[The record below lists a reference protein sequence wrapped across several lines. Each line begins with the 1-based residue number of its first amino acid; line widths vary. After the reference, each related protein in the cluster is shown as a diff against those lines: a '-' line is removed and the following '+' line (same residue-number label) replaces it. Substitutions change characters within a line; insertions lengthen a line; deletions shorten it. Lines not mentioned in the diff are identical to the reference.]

1 MSEGDATPGGN
12 LRAVTPTPSFEEIVL
27 AQDRIRGGVV
37 ETPLEH
43 SAALSELLGAEI
55 WTKPEYRQRTG
66 SFKERG
72 ARNALAR
79 LGETRGVI
87 AASAG
92 NHALALAYHG
102 RELGIPT
109 TVVMPRFAPLVKRQ
123 RCAAYG
129 ARVLLHGDDI
139 QQAKVLAD
147 ELVASEGLDYVH
159 GFDGR
164 DVIAGAGTI
173 GLELAEQRPDLDA
186 VIVPVGGAG
195 LIAGVGLA
203 MKTLRPAC
211 EIVGVEPD
219 ACPSFARAMEL
230 GEPEPAATRPTLADG
245 LAVPTVGT
253 NAFALAR
260 TVVDR
265 TVTVDEESIALAIL
279 RLLEMERA
287 VVEGGGAATL
297 AAFLAGRLDDLKG
310 KRVALLLCGGNIDP
324 AVLGRII
331 VHGLV
336 ADGRL
341 LRFRATISDRPGGL
355 ARFTADLAETGASV
369 RQIAHERAFAHADVS
384 TVDVEVVAE
393 ASDRAHA
400 EAIVGDLRNRGYAV
414 TGS

>member
-1 MSEGDATPGGN
+1 MSA
-12 LRAVTPTPSFEEIVL
+12 PTFEEIVL
-27 AQDRIRGGVV
+27 ARDRIRGGLRP
-37 ETPLEH
+37 TPLEL
-43 SAALSELLGAEI
+43 SSALSELTGTEM
-55 WTKPEYRQRTG
+55 WCKPEYRQRTG

-79 LGETRGVI
+79 LGPGVPGVI

-92 NHALALAYHG
+92 NHALALAFHG

-109 TVVMPRFAPLVKRQ
+109 TVVMPRFAPLVKRA
-123 RCAAYG
+123 RCAEYG

-139 QQAKVLAD
+139 AEAKGLAD
-147 ELVASEGLDYVH
+147 ELAAAEGLVYVH

-173 GLELAEQRPDLDA
+173 GLELAEELPDLDA
-186 VIVPVGGAG
+186 VIVPIGGAG

-203 MKTLRPAC
+203 LKTLRPGC

-219 ACPSFARAMEL
+219 ACPSFAQAMKVGYPERA
-230 GEPEPAATRPTLADG
+230 GTRPTLADG
-245 LAVPTVGT
+245 LAVPTVGAS
-253 NAFALAR
+253 AFALAR

-265 TVTVDEESIALAIL
+265 WLTVDEEHIALAIL
-279 RLLEMERA
+279 RLLELERA
-287 VVEGGGAATL
+287 VVEGGGAAGL
-297 AAFLAGRLDDLKG
+297 AAFLAGSLDDLKG
-310 KRVALLLCGGNIDP
+310 KKVAVLVCGGNLDP

-331 VHGLV
+331 EHGLA

-355 ARFTADLAETGASV
+355 ARFTADLAATGASV
-369 RQIAHERAFAHADVS
+369 RQVAHERAFARADVS

-393 ASDRAHA
+393 ASDRAHGVRILA
-400 EAIVGDLRNRGYAV
+400 DLEASGYPVRPWDPVA
-414 TGS
+414 